1 MRIRGT
7 IPPWQKD
14 GWSSSHTLNLIRGW
28 FCLVSVNFRKVD
40 AMPEALKQNNEAISE
55 EELEAANG
63 GGFRTAVTKKA
74 TKTIAKA
81 GIEVAAEKV
90 AGKNS

>member
-1 MRIRGT
+1 
-7 IPPWQKD
+7 
-14 GWSSSHTLNLIRGW
+14 
-28 FCLVSVNFRKVD
+28 
-40 AMPEALKQNNEAISE
+40 MPEALKQNNEAISE

-74 TKTIAKA
+74 TKAIAKA

>member
-7 IPPWQKD
+7 MPLWHKD
-14 GWSSSHTLNLIRGW
+14 GWPSSHTLILIRGW
-28 FCLVSVNFRKVD
+28 FCLVSVNFRKV
-40 AMPEALKQNNEAISE
+40 ATMPEALKQNNEAISE
-55 EELEAANG
+55 EELEAANSCR
-63 GGFRTAVTKKA
+63 FRTAVTKKA
-74 TKTIAKA
+74 IKTIAKA